1 MFVTGFLAEPM
12 LPKTLALIDDDLE
25 YTEFLSQHLHEQ
37 GVLVTVYA
45 DSNDL
50 LADDSAYGFEF
61 YVVDLML
68 PGVDGLEL
76 IKLVRRRSCA
86 GLLVVSGHLGP
97 HVFRQVV
104 SAGADMYLTK
114 PVQFEQVI
122 TAIEAV
128 QRRAQSASQAESQWT
143 LDRRARRL
151 IAPDGA
157 GVDLSEIDM
166 ALLSCLHGAK
176 GEPVTRDA
184 LCRALGRTP
193 DGDSPDGLN
202 AIVFRLRRRIER
214 ATPIA
219 APLQSKARVGYVFR
233 APLKA
238 I

>member
-1 MFVTGFLAEPM
+1 M

-25 YTEFLSQHLHEQ
+25 YTEFLSQHLREQ
-37 GVLVTVYA
+37 GVRVTVFA

-50 LADDSAYGFEF
+50 LADEGAYGFEF

-68 PGVDGLEL
+68 PGINGLDL
-76 IKLVRRRSCA
+76 INVIRRRSDV

-97 HVFRQVV
+97 QVYRQVV
-104 SAGADMYLTK
+104 NAGADMYLAK

-128 QRRAQSASQAESQWT
+128 QRRASPARQTEAQWT
-143 LDRRARRL
+143 LDRRARQL

-166 ALLSCLHGAK
+166 SVLSCLLVAK

-193 DGDSPDGLN
+193 DGQAPDGLN

-214 ATPIA
+214 ATPIV

>member
-1 MFVTGFLAEPM
+1 M

-25 YTEFLSQHLHEQ
+25 YTEFLSQHLREQ
-37 GVLVTVYA
+37 GVRVTVFA

-50 LADDSAYGFEF
+50 LADEGAYGFDF

-68 PGVDGLEL
+68 PGIGGLDL
-76 IKLVRRRSCA
+76 IKVVRRRSGV
-86 GLLVVSGHLGP
+86 GLLVVSGNLGP
-97 HVFRQVV
+97 QVFRQVV
-104 SAGADMYLTK
+104 GAGADMYLVK

-128 QRRAQSASQAESQWT
+128 QRRAQPGNPAEAQWT
-143 LDRRARRL
+143 LDRRARQL

-157 GVDLSEIDM
+157 GVDLSDIDM
-166 ALLSCLHGAK
+166 SVLTCLHGAK

-193 DGDSPDGLN
+193 DGNAPDGLN

-219 APLQSKARVGYVFR
+219 APLQSKAKVGYAFR

>member
-1 MFVTGFLAEPM
+1 M

-25 YTEFLSQHLHEQ
+25 YTEFLSQHLREQ
-37 GVLVTVYA
+37 GVRVTVFA

-50 LADDSAYGFEF
+50 LADEGAYGFDF

-68 PGVDGLEL
+68 PGIDGLDL
-76 IKLVRRRSCA
+76 IKVVRRRSEV

-97 HVFRQVV
+97 QVFKEVV
-104 SAGADMYLTK
+104 EAGADMYLAK

-122 TAIEAV
+122 TAIFAI
-128 QRRAQSASQAESQWT
+128 QRRAQPGNQSAAQWT
-143 LDRRARRL
+143 LDRRARQL

-157 GVDLSEIDM
+157 GIDLSDIDM

-193 DGDSPDGLN
+193 DGDAPDGLN

-214 ATPIA
+214 ATPIT

-233 APLKA
+233 APIKA

>member
-1 MFVTGFLAEPM
+1 M

-25 YTEFLSQHLHEQ
+25 YTEFLSQHLREQ
-37 GVLVTVYA
+37 GVRVTVFA

-50 LADDSAYGFEF
+50 LADDGAYGFDF

-68 PGVDGLEL
+68 PGIDGLDL
-76 IKLVRRRSCA
+76 IKVLRRRSGV

-97 HVFRQVV
+97 QVFRQVV
-104 SAGADMYLTK
+104 SAGADMYLVK

-122 TAIEAV
+122 TAIEAI
-128 QRRAQSASQAESQWT
+128 QRRAQPVNPAEAQWT
-143 LDRRARRL
+143 LDRRARQL

-166 ALLSCLHGAK
+166 SVLTCLHGAK

-184 LCRALGRTP
+184 LCRALGRPP
-193 DGDSPDGLN
+193 DKDAPDGLN

-219 APLQSKARVGYVFR
+219 APLQSKAKVGYAFR